1 MISIAFHTRKNH
13 SSSPL
18 CLLNAF
24 SLPFTPPTSFLPFP
38 SLPKENEWI
47 PINLS
52 NPRGNR
58 SSSKS
63 TQSTEWSLQSLL
75 PNAIHSQESMSP
87 IPSKPIVFS
96 SSNHSNPIH
105 SIHFLISSFL
115 NTHQIPRQ
123 FHVSTFQA
131 CNSLQSCY
139 SYRFPIGSWND
150 YSMEYFRILPN
161 SSAYVTDSCPS
172 DSFSRRTVCLV

>member
-1 MISIAFHTRKNH
+1 MDSYQ
-13 SSSPL
+13 SSQSPRESTIVQI
-18 CLLNAF
+18 NPIYRME
-24 SLPFTPPTSFLPFP
+24 SSGPSSQRIPFTR
-38 SLPKENEWI
+38 I
-47 PINLS
+47 RVS
-52 NPRGNR
+52 NSIQTNR
-58 SSSKS
+58 F
-63 TQSTEWSLQSLL
+63 T
-75 PNAIHSQESMSP
+75 
-87 IPSKPIVFS
+87 

-115 NTHQIPRQ
+115 NAHQIPRQ

-150 YSMEYFRILPN
+150 YSMEYFRTLPN